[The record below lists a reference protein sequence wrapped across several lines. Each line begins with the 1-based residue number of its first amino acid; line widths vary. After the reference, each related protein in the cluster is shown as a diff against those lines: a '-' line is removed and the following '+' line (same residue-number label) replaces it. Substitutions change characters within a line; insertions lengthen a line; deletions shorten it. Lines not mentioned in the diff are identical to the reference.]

1 MLTAVST
8 LAAVIVFLSVG
19 FVAHAAGAKDLME
32 EMKREGPMTRL
43 GSQSGVYCD
52 RRFHLKK
59 WPALRRRRALTA
71 ILLLLCLSLG
81 NSAGHAALAAKNHA
95 KDHVHVY
102 LIRGVLNIFS
112 LGLDEIASKL
122 QRQGIQ
128 ASVHNHLAWPLVA
141 NEAAAEYKSGKAR
154 TIILVG
160 HSAGADAIVH
170 IAAQLGQ
177 EGIPVKM
184 VIGLDPV
191 LSPLPASGHVE
202 HYINYYVST
211 GAGHRVV
218 KSPQFRGNLR
228 NVAVARPGIGHF
240 NIDKAALMEDK
251 VMRDIHTAL
260 IH

>member
-1 MLTAVST
+1 
-8 LAAVIVFLSVG
+8 
-19 FVAHAAGAKDLME
+19 
-32 EMKREGPMTRL
+32 MTRL
-43 GSQSGVYCD
+43 GCQSSLYSD
-52 RRFHLKK
+52 RRFLLLK
-59 WPALRRRRALTA
+59 WPARVRRRAPTA
-71 ILLLLCLSLG
+71 ILLLLCLFLG
-81 NSAGHAALAAKNHA
+81 NSAGHAALPAKDHA

-112 LGLDEIASKL
+112 SGLDEIAARL
-122 QRQGIQ
+122 QREGIQ

-160 HSAGADAIVH
+160 HSAGADAVVH

-177 EGIPVKM
+177 EGIPVKL

-191 LSPLPASGHVE
+191 LSPPPASGHVK

-211 GAGHRVV
+211 SAGHRVV

-228 NVAVARPGIGHF
+228 NVVVARPGIGHF
-240 NIDKAALMEDK
+240 NIDKAAVMEDK
-251 VMRDIHTAL
+251 VMRHIHTAL